1 MPSNR
6 DMDED
11 DDEQS
16 TPSVFDALLM
26 PLRLPGRVVADIET
40 LAQAVVTLQQDAQ
53 ERLGSIDDSA
63 GKLVGSLKNLH
74 GSVDEIKDTVD
85 TLERERMPAFLEAI
99 GTLQGSIDR
108 IENRVQTLESL
119 EHTIEDKMEQLRE
132 DLNARMHEVE
142 HEVRGM
148 HPPLEQIARDVTKL
162 EGLLPEPSD
171 GPLTR
176 LKDTLSSS

>member
-1 MPSNR
+1 
-6 DMDED
+6 MDD

-16 TPSVFDALLM
+16 APGVFDALLM
-26 PLRLPGRVVADIET
+26 PLRLPGRVVSDIET
-40 LAQAVVTLQQDAQ
+40 LTQAVVALQQDAQ
-53 ERLGSIDDSA
+53 LRLGSIDDSA

-74 GSVDEIKDTVD
+74 GSVGEIKDTVD

-99 GTLQGSIDR
+99 GTLQASIDR

-132 DLNARMHEVE
+132 DLNARMHEIE
-142 HEVRGM
+142 HEVRGI
-148 HPPLEQIARDVTKL
+148 HPPMEQMARDVAKIDT
-162 EGLLPEPSD
+162 LLPNPSD

-176 LKDTLSSS
+176 LKDTLSSG